1 MSKRYKHLLSPL
13 KIGNV
18 VIKNR
23 TLFPN
28 ASPHF
33 LQGPETFPAE
43 GLMTFYTNLAKNGCA
58 IITLAEWDNPNQR
71 QGEFY
76 MDVVR
81 MQSFDYS
88 DPSVGNYFS
97 QLADDIHFYG
107 SRILVGAR
115 LCSTRIE

>member
-1 MSKRYKHLLSPL
+1 MAKKYQHLLSPL

-43 GLMTFYTNLAKNGCA
+43 SLRAFYANIAKNGCA
-58 IITLAEWDNPNQR
+58 IITLAEWSNPNQR
-71 QGEFY
+71 KGPY
-76 MDVVR
+76 YSDGTH
-81 MQSFDYS
+81 MQNFDYT

-97 QLADDIHFYG
+97 QLADEIHFYG
-107 SRILVGAR
+107 S
-115 LCSTRIE
+115 